1 MASLWESRKFRI
13 MVYDTAVALIMFVV
27 SRFFGPEIQQAV
39 TELITILQ
47 PVVFA
52 LVVGIALEDAAA
64 KRAGGG

>member
-39 TELITILQ
+39 TELIAILQ

-52 LVVGIALEDAAA
+52 LVVGIAVEDAAA

>member
-13 MVYDTAVALIMFVV
+13 MVYDTAVALVMFVV

-39 TELITILQ
+39 TELIAILQ

-52 LVVGIALEDAAA
+52 LVVGIAVEDAAA